1 MIENLMIQQEGKEI
15 CIQVIRSGRRSM
27 GLEVRSADMVFARIP
42 NKLPDRELK
51 KFVEDHRKWILE
63 KTNLAEKRE
72 EVRLSTKA
80 MPLDKLTTEE
90 VQRIK
95 EKIAERV
102 EHFSRIMGVS
112 VNRITIKNQRTR
124 WGSCSARGNLNF
136 NYQLYYL
143 PDELLDYV
151 VIHELAHRKHM
162 NHSKEF
168 WAEVEKYCPEYKACR
183 KRLKEYMLV

>member
-1 MIENLMIQQEGKEI
+1 MIEKLMIQLEGKEI
-15 CIQVIRSGRRSM
+15 CIQVIRSARKSM

-51 KFVEDHRKWILE
+51 KFVEDHREWILE
-63 KTNLAEKRE
+63 KTSLAEKRE
-72 EVRLSTKA
+72 EVRRSTKA
-80 MPLDKLTTEE
+80 APLDKLTTEE
-90 VQRIK
+90 VQLIK

-112 VNRITIKNQRTR
+112 VNRVTIRNQRTR

-143 PDELLDYV
+143 
-151 VIHELAHRKHM
+151 
-162 NHSKEF
+162 
-168 WAEVEKYCPEYKACR
+168 
-183 KRLKEYMLV
+183 

>member
-1 MIENLMIQQEGKEI
+1 MIEKLMIQQEGKEI
-15 CIQVIRSGRRSM
+15 CIQVIRSGRKSM

-51 KFVEDHRKWILE
+51 KFVEDHREWILE
-63 KTNLAEKRE
+63 KTSLTEKRE
-72 EVRLSTKA
+72 KVRRSTKA
-80 MPLDKLTTEE
+80 MPSDKLTTEE

-143 PDELLDYV
+143 PGELLDYV
-151 VIHELAHRKHM
+151 VIHELSHRKHM

-168 WAEVEKYCPEYKACR
+168 WAEVEKYCPEYKQCR
-183 KRLKEYMLV
+183 KWLKEYMLV